1 MTFPDRIPLYVGAFA
16 ALLVVIGF
24 AVGTSVGIGA
34 IAGAVVALAN
44 AYALRW
50 LVSRITSPDAAGD
63 LPSRRSG
70 FSLALMAKTG
80 AILAIAAV
88 LLFYFRLDP
97 VGFALGIG
105 ALVLGLVVGSAHFSL
120 TSRPATAG
128 ASPKGE

>member
-1 MTFPDRIPLYVGAFA
+1 MTFPDRIPLYVAAFA
-16 ALLVVIGF
+16 ALLVAIGF

-34 IAGAVVALAN
+34 IAGGVVALGN

-50 LVSRITSPDAAGD
+50 LVTAITKAE
-63 LPSRRSG
+63 PSQRTAI
-70 FSLALMAKTG
+70 SLALMGKTG
-80 AILAIAAV
+80 AILAIAAG

-120 TSRPATAG
+120 TSRPTTVG